1 MLKKQAPGETI
12 LKVGGMLLLFLGVL
26 LAFGSGNTISL
37 VMKGSS
43 DSIVIEYLKQ
53 NSMTYSQMV
62 ASNVMVLVAGI
73 IYLAAGVVGV
83 KQAGNVENAGICVGM
98 GGLLIIEVIA
108 EVLVTIKFGEFDL
121 ASVIRMLMFPA
132 IYMVGALLNWQAKKS
147 RL

>member
-1 MLKKQAPGETI
+1 M
-12 LKVGGMLLLFLGVL
+12 
-26 LAFGSGNTISL
+26 
-37 VMKGSS
+37 
-43 DSIVIEYLKQ
+43 
-53 NSMTYSQMV
+53 
-62 ASNVMVLVAGI
+62 
-73 IYLAAGVVGV
+73 

-147 RL
+147 KL